1 MASFAP
7 GFTAGRL
14 PEAGCKIAVNAEIA
28 AAERIGSLL
37 DDPAVSVVRP
47 LTDSLVHVV
56 KPCPDLL

>member
-1 MASFAP
+1 V
-7 GFTAGRL
+7 GL
-14 PEAGCKIAVNAEIA
+14 PLGGYREAGCKIAVNAEIP

-37 DDPAVSVVRP
+37 DDAAVSGVRP